1 MKKGYYDI
9 VLIIILEKSKLIHI
23 IPYLL
28 KKCWLFSLILIKWVV
43 NKNKNNYCYNI
54 SLENGLYKDKS
65 NTKYFEMSVCIP

>member
-1 MKKGYYDI
+1 M
-9 VLIIILEKSKLIHI
+9 EKSKLIHI

-28 KKCWLFSLILIKWVV
+28 KKYWLFSLILIKWVV

-54 SLENGLYKDKS
+54 CLENGFYKDKS